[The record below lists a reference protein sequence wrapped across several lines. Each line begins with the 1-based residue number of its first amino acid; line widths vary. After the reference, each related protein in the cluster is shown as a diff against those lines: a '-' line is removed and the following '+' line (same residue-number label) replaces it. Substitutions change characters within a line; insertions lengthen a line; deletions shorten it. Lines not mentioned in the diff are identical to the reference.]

1 MLLGERLSQL
11 RKEAQIKAEELAAGV
26 GVKVR
31 MVYLY
36 EKNSAKPSFDVL
48 VKTADYFGVSLDYLI
63 GRSDDPR
70 INEFRKKPS
79 LAERLKTL
87 RKEKNITQEEFADVM
102 KVSSRAVRFYEAGK
116 REPTFSSLTAIADY
130 FGVSTDYLLVRSD
143 DPRSEEFS
151 AESRARQTSLKEK
164 ETELIK
170 NLPASLLPAYQ
181 AAKEKNPENLEQ
193 IIDTFTRMAKDYYSL
208 TK

>member
-48 VKTADYFGVSLDYLI
+48 VK
-63 GRSDDPR
+63 
-70 INEFRKKPS
+70 
-79 LAERLKTL
+79 
-87 RKEKNITQEEFADVM
+87 
-102 KVSSRAVRFYEAGK
+102 
-116 REPTFSSLTAIADY
+116 IADY
-130 FGVSTDYLLVRSD
+130 FGVSTDYLIGRSD

-151 AESRARQTSLKEK
+151 QNRRTFMETK
-164 ETELIK
+164 ETALLET
-170 NLPASLLPAYQ
+170 LPATLRAAYHE
-181 AAKEKNPENLEQ
+181 AKEKNPENLQQ
-193 IIDTFTRMAKDYYSL
+193 IIDTFARMAKDYYSL

>member
-48 VKTADYFGVSLDYLI
+48 VK
-63 GRSDDPR
+63 
-70 INEFRKKPS
+70 
-79 LAERLKTL
+79 
-87 RKEKNITQEEFADVM
+87 
-102 KVSSRAVRFYEAGK
+102 
-116 REPTFSSLTAIADY
+116 IADY
-130 FGVSTDYLLVRSD
+130 FGVSTDYLIGRSD

-151 AESRARQTSLKEK
+151 QNRRTFMETK
-164 ETELIK
+164 ETALLET
-170 NLPASLLPAYQ
+170 LPASLLPAYNE
-181 AAKEKNPENLEQ
+181 AREKNKKNPEKLQQ
-193 IIDTFTRMAKDYYSL
+193 IIDTFTKMAKDYHSL